1 MSQFIIQSKEEL
13 EIITSAFDN
22 SEVIHINKMDIANE
36 LFKNSKPLSGRA
48 RELLSEALSKSSI
61 STPTLP
67 DRL

>member
-1 MSQFIIQSKEEL
+1 METTDIEKT
-13 EIITSAFDN
+13 ITLIS
-22 SEVIHINKMDIANE
+22 IANE